1 MALSTFLNKN
11 NLFAATTLRNSTRK
25 EENSMGLLAVHD
37 QAAIIENRESVAE
50 YLQIPLEQFV
60 FANQTHSSNFY
71 HVTKEDTGK
80 GAFSRQ
86 DAIPET
92 DALYTY
98 DSNIVLNCSTADCVP
113 VLLYNEVTGLI
124 ATIHSGWQGTVKEIT
139 PKLLKQ
145 LIHQE
150 NNAPEDIKVI
160 LGPALS
166 QKKFEV
172 DEDVY
177 QAYQQL
183 QYADDY
189 ISYDATTGKYHIDNQ
204 AVVEKQC
211 KLHGID
217 EEDILK
223 DTTCTYQS
231 EEHFSYRENK
241 TIGRHMSFI
250 VRNES

>member
-25 EENSMGLLAVHD
+25 EESSMGLLAAQD
-37 QAAIIENRESVAE
+37 QAAIIESRASVAE
-50 YLQIPLEQFV
+50 YLQIALEQFV
-60 FANQTHSSNFY
+60 FPDQAHSSNV
-71 HVTKEDTGK
+71 HLVSEEDDGK
-80 GAFSRQ
+80 AAVAGQ
-86 DAIPET
+86 DAVREA
-92 DALYTY
+92 DARYTY

-166 QKKFEV
+166 Q
-172 DEDVY
+172 
-177 QAYQQL
+177 
-183 QYADDY
+183 
-189 ISYDATTGKYHIDNQ
+189 
-204 AVVEKQC
+204 
-211 KLHGID
+211 
-217 EEDILK
+217 
-223 DTTCTYQS
+223 
-231 EEHFSYRENK
+231 
-241 TIGRHMSFI
+241 
-250 VRNES
+250 